1 MIYSH
6 KFNSMPR
13 TKREV
18 SYEAFFILTS
28 KLVPLQ
34 QNKQTVIYE
43 IQNHRFRP

>member
-18 SYEAFFILTS
+18 SYEAFYINVKICTFAT
-28 KLVPLQ
+28 
-34 QNKQTVIYE
+34 E
-43 IQNHRFRP
+43 